1 MIYTVCDENTL
12 KNMPLRLGLDEYAC
26 RKIHHV
32 FSEHFIALLTDGYI
46 YRSAVG
52 RFLNLSGSM

>member
-1 MIYTVCDENTL
+1 MCDENTL
-12 KNMPLRLGLDEYAC
+12 RNMLLRLGLGEYAC

-32 FSEHFIALLTDGYI
+32 FSEHFIALLTDGFI

-52 RFLNLSGSM
+52 RFLNPSGSM

>member
-1 MIYTVCDENTL
+1 MCDENTL
-12 KNMPLRLGLDEYAC
+12 RNMPIRLGLGEYAC